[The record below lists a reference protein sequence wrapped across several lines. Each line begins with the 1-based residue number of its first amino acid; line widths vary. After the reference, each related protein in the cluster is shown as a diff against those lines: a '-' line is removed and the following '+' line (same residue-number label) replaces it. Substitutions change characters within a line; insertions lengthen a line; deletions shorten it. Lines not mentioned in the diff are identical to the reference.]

1 MAAIETRIT
10 EAASEV
16 AKTLLSLVQDVG
28 KEGHDDVARLL
39 GRVQHA
45 FEDAAPASVHVFNDL
60 GDDLEGVYEQFSTTT
75 TTSSSDEPAPP
86 PPSPKRRRRQLKANR
101 RKEWEAR
108 RAILN
113 GSSSDSSVDFEQ
125 HRYRT
130 GYSHWRDCTMPATK
144 SEEELFK
151 QGEER
156 QKNAK
161 KQRTI
166 KYGDAGCPIVLTD
179 SQ

>member
-1 MAAIETRIT
+1 MTAVRTRIT

-16 AKTLLSLVQDVG
+16 AQTILSLVQDLG
-28 KEGHDDVARLL
+28 KADHDNVVTLV

-45 FEDAAPASVHVFNDL
+45 FEAADPASVHVFNDL
-60 GDDLEGVYEQFSTTT
+60 GDDLQGLYEEFSTTT
-75 TTSSSDEPAPP
+75 TTTSSDGQAPP
-86 PPSPKRRRRQLKANR
+86 PPPPKRRRRKLTANR
-101 RKEWEAR
+101 RREMEAR
-108 RAILN
+108 RAILYD
-113 GSSSDSSVDFEQ
+113 SSSDTSVDFQQ
-125 HRYRT
+125 HKHHT

-151 QGEER
+151 QGEEQ

-166 KYGDAGCPIVLTD
+166 KYGDAECPIVLTD